1 VSDPGWER
9 VKELLYQALQQDP
22 AAREAYLDE
31 ACGGDS
37 ALRAEIES
45 LLVADASAGTGFL
58 DAPPGPSV
66 LSLGS
71 GWSDPP
77 SPAAGGLEAGQ
88 LVAER
93 YRLLRL
99 LGEGGMGQVWLAAQT
114 EPVQR
119 EVALK
124 LIKAGMYD
132 TAVVQRFLAERQSLA
147 IMDHPA
153 IAKVFDAGTTPQ
165 GQPYFVM
172 EYVPGL
178 PITDYCDQHRL
189 GIAARLALFVQVCE
203 GVQHAHQKALIHRD
217 LKPANV
223 LVVEV
228 DGRPVPKIIDFG
240 IAKAASPAV
249 AGAPGSELTRFGLI
263 LGTPGY
269 ASPEQVE
276 PGNQDIDTRSDVY
289 SLGVILYVLLTGLQP
304 FEIKR
309 RQLPPLDV
317 WLRQLRE
324 DDAPTPS
331 TKLSRDRETAA
342 TAAEQR
348 ATVPRQ
354 LSSALRGDL
363 DWIAL
368 KAVERDRERRY
379 SSAAELAADLRRHL
393 GHEPVSA
400 RPASATY
407 RAAKYVRRH
416 RVAVGVAAGLVVLLA
431 GFTVLQARELHR
443 TTLERDRANRERDRA
458 TRITDFMAGMFKI
471 PDPSEARGNS
481 VTAREVLDEA
491 SQKITTELAQ
501 DPDAQSQMMQ
511 VMATTYVNLGLSA
524 RAHDLA
530 QRALDTRTRLNGPDD
545 RRTLESMTQLA
556 WVLDREGRDP
566 EAESLG
572 RRALAAERRILG
584 PKDPLTLETMD
595 DMDVILSNLGHYDEA
610 AGVGKE
616 AVEFASLAL
625 GPEHA
630 QTLRAMNHLGGTL
643 LDEGRYS
650 DSEKIFRQLVE
661 TDRRVLGEE
670 HPQTLQSLTMLANAA
685 SGEGRLAEAERLYR
699 QALDGERH
707 ALGSEHA
714 LTALTMETLAE
725 VLAAEGRLEEAENV
739 SREALRIRQKILGPD
754 HRETLISQ
762 WNLAEVMYREN
773 QVKHAEELQRA
784 TLATQL
790 RVLGA
795 EHPDTLLTQTSL
807 ARTLIRER
815 RYAEA
820 ETIASQTFDAQ
831 LRDFGPSNPDT
842 LDTLREWG
850 IALAYSRRYAEANT
864 LFRDVI
870 RKLGNSA
877 AQRSAWYG
885 FACATAAAGLQ
896 TEALRY
902 LQEAVNHGYADAD
915 RLAAD
920 DDLKTLRDDPDF
932 RRLVA
937 ALQSKAAA
945 PEPPR

>member
-1 VSDPGWER
+1 
-9 VKELLYQALQQDP
+9 
-22 AAREAYLDE
+22 
-31 ACGGDS
+31 
-37 ALRAEIES
+37 
-45 LLVADASAGTGFL
+45 
-58 DAPPGPSV
+58 
-66 LSLGS
+66 
-71 GWSDPP
+71 
-77 SPAAGGLEAGQ
+77 
-88 LVAER
+88 
-93 YRLLRL
+93 
-99 LGEGGMGQVWLAAQT
+99 
-114 EPVQR
+114 VQR

-870 RKLGNSA
+870 R
-877 AQRSAWYG
+877 
-885 FACATAAAGLQ
+885 
-896 TEALRY
+896 
-902 LQEAVNHGYADAD
+902 
-915 RLAAD
+915 
-920 DDLKTLRDDPDF
+920 
-932 RRLVA
+932 
-937 ALQSKAAA
+937 
-945 PEPPR
+945 